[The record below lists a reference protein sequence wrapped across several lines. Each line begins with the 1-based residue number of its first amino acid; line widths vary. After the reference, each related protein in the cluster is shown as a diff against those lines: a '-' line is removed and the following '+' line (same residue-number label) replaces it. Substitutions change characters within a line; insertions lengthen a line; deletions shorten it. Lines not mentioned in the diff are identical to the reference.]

1 MKKVLVLSV
10 IALASC
16 GKFKFENKIQGEW
29 KMSEARLQGEL
40 SWVAFPESEPLV
52 TITESN
58 ISQPWNTSY
67 SVSGKTII
75 MNNQTIKVEVKKHD
89 MLWVFDN
96 TDSLRFTR

>member
-29 KMSEARLQGEL
+29 KMSEARLSTMS
-40 SWVAFPESEPLV
+40 SWEQTPQEVV

-58 ISQPWNTSY
+58 ISNPWNTTY

-75 MNNQTIKVEVKKHD
+75 MNNQTIKVEVKKNN
-89 MLWVFDN
+89 MLWVFEN
-96 TDSLRFTR
+96 TDSLRFIR